1 MRVSVQTEDIPVSHL
16 FPLLLIEYF
25 IIPLRLIWGGLF
37 YVAEVK
43 GQAIVSSSA
52 KGDGHMSSQIGSA
65 CHITPPYMI
74 YVR

>member
-1 MRVSVQTEDIPVSHL
+1 MCATEGIPLSYL

-25 IIPLRLIWGGLF
+25 IIPLRSIWGGLF
-37 YVAEVK
+37 YAAEVK
-43 GQAIVSSSA
+43 GQAIISSIA
-52 KGDGHMSSQIGSA
+52 KGDGHMSSQIGLA

>member
-1 MRVSVQTEDIPVSHL
+1 M
-16 FPLLLIEYF
+16 
-25 IIPLRLIWGGLF
+25 GGLF

-43 GQAIVSSSA
+43 GQAIVSSIA
-52 KGDGHMSSQIGSA
+52 KGDGHMISQIGLA

>member
-1 MRVSVQTEDIPVSHL
+1 MCATEGIPLSYL

-25 IIPLRLIWGGLF
+25 IIPLRSIRGGLF
-37 YVAEVK
+37 YAAEVK
-43 GQAIVSSSA
+43 GQAIISSIA
-52 KGDGHMSSQIGSA
+52 KGDGHMSSQMGLV